1 MYAGV
6 LKQTANSEFQLTSSL
21 ANERER
27 DGATVSIR
35 SRDFTIKPNSISQ
48 TYPNKGGFFHL
59 QHIRK

>member
-1 MYAGV
+1 MYARV
-6 LKQTANSEFQLTSSL
+6 LKQTTNSEFQLTSSWQT
-21 ANERER
+21 RER

-48 TYPNKGGFFHL
+48 TYPNKSGFFHL